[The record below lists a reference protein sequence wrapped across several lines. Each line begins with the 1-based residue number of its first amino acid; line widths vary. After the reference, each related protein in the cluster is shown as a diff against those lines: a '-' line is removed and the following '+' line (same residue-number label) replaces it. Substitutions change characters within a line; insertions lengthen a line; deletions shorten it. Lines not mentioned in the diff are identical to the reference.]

1 MKKNEN
7 LYKVSVQKETENAT
21 LIVTTYELSE
31 SSSSYFI
38 ELKLG
43 PHTIKHPDIS
53 IPSDR
58 QANETEELFIIGN
71 TTFIVNDN
79 RLNEEQQIKDK
90 IAEIFGTEV
99 SINVAKI

>member
-7 LYKVSVQKETENAT
+7 FYKVAVQRQTENAT
-21 LIVTTYELSE
+21 LIVSTYELSE

-58 QANETEELFIIGN
+58 QANEIEELFIIGN
-71 TTFIVNDN
+71 TTFIVDDN
-79 RLNEEQQIKDK
+79 RLNQEQKIKDK
-90 IAEIFGTEV
+90 IVEIFGADM
-99 SINVAKI
+99 SINMTKI

>member
-7 LYKVSVQKETENAT
+7 LYKVAVQRQTENAT
-21 LIVTTYELSE
+21 LIVSTYELSE
-31 SSSSYFI
+31 SSNSYFM

-43 PHTIKHPDIS
+43 PHTIKHPNIS

-58 QANETEELFIIGN
+58 QANEMEELFIIGN

-79 RLNEEQQIKDK
+79 RLNEEQKIKDK
-90 IAEIFGTEV
+90 IVEIFGTDV
-99 SINVAKI
+99 STNMAKI